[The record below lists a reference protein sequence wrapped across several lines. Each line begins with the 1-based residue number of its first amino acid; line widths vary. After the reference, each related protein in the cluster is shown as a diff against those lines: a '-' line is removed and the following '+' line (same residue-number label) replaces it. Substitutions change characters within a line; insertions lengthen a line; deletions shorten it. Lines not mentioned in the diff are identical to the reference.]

1 MDMDMDMGRAGT
13 EDMKPHGYSLLL
25 PPHAVLCTVIAS
37 LLSACAAVGPDY
49 QAPQPGVPA
58 HWGTATDTRAPDAAV
73 LAEWWRQFE
82 DPLLNALVDEALA
95 ANRELATARAQLRE
109 ARARRALAGAQLG
122 PALDAA
128 ASAARS
134 TSSETLG
141 TGATR
146 DLYSA
151 GFDAA
156 WEPDI
161 FGGLRRGR
169 EAAAAELDASLETLR
184 DTRVS
189 LAAEVVLNYA
199 DLRTAQR
206 RLAVAEASVAA
217 RHETHDLTRWRWQA
231 GLVPELDVAQART
244 DLESAQAAL
253 PALRSA
259 VSAARH
265 RLAVLLGRNPGAL
278 RERLAAT
285 AAVPLAGRA
294 AAVGIPADVLR
305 RRPDVRAAERRLAAQ
320 TARLGEAEA
329 ARYPG
334 FRLSGSIG
342 LEALSLSGLNNNGA
356 DARSLLGAVTAPIFQ
371 SGRIRANIGI
381 QDALLEQAR
390 LAYETAV
397 LAALE
402 EVENALVDVAATAER
417 RERLARAVAAARE
430 AHTIAEQRYAA
441 GLADFLSVLDSQ
453 RSLLSLED
461 QLASSTGELAAAQIR
476 LYKAL
481 GGGWAPASASV
492 AAPDTAHTRID
503 P

>member
-1 MDMDMDMGRAGT
+1 MT
-13 EDMKPHGYSLLL
+13 LHGYSLLL
-25 PPHAVLCTVIAS
+25 PSPAVLCAVIS
-37 LLSACAAVGPDY
+37 LLLAGCAAVGPEY
-49 QAPQPGVPA
+49 QAPEPALPA
-58 HWGTATDTRAPDAAV
+58 HWQAAADAGPPDAAV

-82 DPLLNALVDEALA
+82 DPLLNALVSEALA
-95 ANRELATARAQLRE
+95 ANRDLATARAQLRE

-122 PALDAA
+122 PAVEAT
-128 ASAARS
+128 ASAART

-161 FGGLRRGR
+161 FGRLRRGR

-184 DTRVS
+184 DTQVS

-217 RHETHDLTRWRWQA
+217 RRETHDLTRWRWQA

-244 DLESAQAAL
+244 ELESAQAAL
-253 PALRSA
+253 PVLRSA

-294 AAVGIPADVLR
+294 AAAGIP
-305 RRPDVRAAERRLAAQ
+305 
-320 TARLGEAEA
+320 
-329 ARYPG
+329 
-334 FRLSGSIG
+334 
-342 LEALSLSGLNNNGA
+342 
-356 DARSLLGAVTAPIFQ
+356 
-371 SGRIRANIGI
+371 
-381 QDALLEQAR
+381 
-390 LAYETAV
+390 
-397 LAALE
+397 
-402 EVENALVDVAATAER
+402 
-417 RERLARAVAAARE
+417 
-430 AHTIAEQRYAA
+430 
-441 GLADFLSVLDSQ
+441 
-453 RSLLSLED
+453 
-461 QLASSTGELAAAQIR
+461 
-476 LYKAL
+476 
-481 GGGWAPASASV
+481 
-492 AAPDTAHTRID
+492 
-503 P
+503 